1 MFQRRKPWPFARR
14 PRDECADYKQRN
26 HHSNRFSSG
35 IASFSRLDVLQNAV
49 IRYIALMF
57 QEKHF
62 R

>member
-1 MFQRRKPWPFARR
+1 MNAPITNNATIIPTG
-14 PRDECADYKQRN
+14 
-26 HHSNRFSSG
+26 FSSG